1 MFNFIIKERNAT
13 LWWKIYSS
21 RTTPSINISSLSH
34 RQWLF
39 SLKIHNKKKKRKKC
53 FNFIIK
59 GTSRFDKNLCIYYV
73 KFKKFTCKEKER
85 SFPLKLAKWRGLE
98 TISQNERRLYQI
110 KIYEEIKNQSNL
122 PILSK
127 NDKNSIYKIKKKM
140 KILNQNLSFFP
151 HRYLFALHLLP
162 RIPIWEFKNKRLCK
176 RILAS
181 PLPVQLFLN
190 FEFSSWTIT
199 RSSAFHERKIKRYFF
214 LSPLGLRVVSS
225 RNNSRLI
232 RRTIPINENRNIVDV
247 RIKENSAT
255 TDDTVVRNF
264 EKKSD
269 RLKFQYPS
277 FHFFVKARN
286 VSKLFGTARTLSVQ
300 HWSIRHSKSKFE
312 SIDRSTNGIGAR
324 WRATPW
330 L

>member
-127 NDKNSIYKIKKKM
+127 NDKNSIYKIKKKT
-140 KILNQNLSFFP
+140 KVLNQNLSFFP
-151 HRYLFALHLLP
+151 HRYLSALHLLP

-214 LSPLGLRVVSS
+214 LSPSGLRVVSS
-225 RNNSRLI
+225 RNNSRLM
-232 RRTIPINENRNIVDV
+232 PHD
-247 RIKENSAT
+247 SHQW
-255 TDDTVVRNF
+255 
-264 EKKSD
+264 KS
-269 RLKFQYPS
+269 
-277 FHFFVKARN
+277 
-286 VSKLFGTARTLSVQ
+286 
-300 HWSIRHSKSKFE
+300 
-312 SIDRSTNGIGAR
+312 
-324 WRATPW
+324 
-330 L
+330 